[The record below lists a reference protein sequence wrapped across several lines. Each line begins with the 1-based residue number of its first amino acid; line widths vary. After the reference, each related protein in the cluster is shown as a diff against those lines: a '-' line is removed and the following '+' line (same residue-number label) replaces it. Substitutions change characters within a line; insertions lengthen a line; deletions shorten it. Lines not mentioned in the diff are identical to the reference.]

1 MDTSAPDGSLRT
13 SNCDEENYFICDID
27 ANSTFNL
34 TTGILYDL
42 YILCFKAT
50 FEAFLIPLHVLF

>member
-13 SNCDEENYFICDID
+13 SNCDEENYFVCEID

-34 TTGILYDL
+34 TTGIYPS
-42 YILCFKAT
+42 IPCFEVT
-50 FEAFLIPLHVLF
+50 FEAFLYDLNVVF

>member
-34 TTGILYDL
+34 TTGIIYPS
-42 YILCFKAT
+42 IPCFEVT
-50 FEAFLIPLHVLF
+50 FEAFLYDLNVLF